1 MSDAPAPR
9 ALSIE
14 DVMALARP
22 RQTSA
27 RVCVAGDL
35 AVEAEQLAAEIDRLD
50 RIPRTS
56 LADSGGER
64 HALAAKLDEIIELM
78 RGAEVEFTF
87 RDIGNKAFS
96 DLKARFPSQ
105 DPNLRWD
112 LDGMAPEL
120 VAKACVSPAMT
131 LEQSLTLHEKLP
143 RQSRDALWAAA
154 WDACDGEN
162 RIPTSRA
169 VSAMTSGSGAR

>member
-1 MSDAPAPR
+1 VSDATTGTPVT
-9 ALSIE
+9 IE
-14 DVMALARP
+14 AVMGLVRP
-22 RQTSA
+22 REASV

-35 AVEAEQLAAEIDRLD
+35 AAKAEKLATEIDRLD

-64 HALAAKLDEIIELM
+64 HALAEQLDELIELM
-78 RGAEVEFTF
+78 RIAEVEFTF
-87 RDIGNKAFS
+87 RDVGNKAFS

-105 DPNLRWD
+105 DPNMRWD

-162 RIPTSRA
+162 RIPTSRVA
-169 VSAMTSGSGAR
+169 SATTSSSGAR

>member
-1 MSDAPAPR
+1 MSDAPAPG

-14 DVMALARP
+14 DVMAMARP
-22 RQTSA
+22 RETSV

-35 AVEAEQLAAEIDRLD
+35 AAKAERLAAEIDRLD
-50 RIPRTS
+50 RVARTS
-56 LADSGGER
+56 LADGGGER
-64 HALAAKLDEIIELM
+64 HALAAELDEIIELM
-78 RGAEVEFTF
+78 RGAEAEFTF

-96 DLKARFPSQ
+96 DLKTRFPSQ
-105 DPNLRWD
+105 DPNMRWD

-120 VAKACVSPAMT
+120 VAKACVSPVMT

-169 VSAMTSGSGAR
+169 ASATTSGSGAR